1 MIKPGSNTENPY
13 LAARAEWNERYGSFV
28 RQARLWQGVGILSL
42 ILAIGG
48 TGYALYLS
56 SQSKILPYVVEVDRL
71 GNAQAG
77 TYAPSGQY
85 TEARVIKASISDFIS
100 NWRGV
105 TVDGR
110 LQKDRINKLYSY
122 LSNSDPAT
130 AKLNTYF
137 RDQGGDPFQR
147 ARTRTVSVGI
157 QSLNRISDESYQV
170 DWSEVEYDRD
180 GHEQGHRRFR
190 AIISIAIIPPT
201 SEQLIMRNPVGLYV
215 TDYDLTEI
223 TS

>member
-1 MIKPGSNTENPY
+1 MKQRSNTENPY

-28 RQARLWQGVGILSL
+28 SQARIWQGVGVLSL
-42 ILAIGG
+42 TLAIVA
-48 TGYALYLS
+48 TGYALYLG
-56 SQSKILPYVVEVDRL
+56 SQSRIIPYVVEVDRL

-77 TYAPSGQY
+77 TYAPSVQY
-85 TEARVIKASISDFIS
+85 TEERVIEAAIADFIS

-122 LSNSDPAT
+122 LSSSDAAT

-137 RDQGGDPFQR
+137 REQGGDPFKR
-147 ARTRTVSVGI
+147 AKTRTVSVGVHA
-157 QSLNRISDESYQV
+157 LNRISDQSYQV
-170 DWSEVEYDRD
+170 DWSEVEYDRE
-180 GHEQGHRRFR
+180 GYEQGRRRFR
-190 AIISIAIIPPT
+190 AIISIAIIPPAT
-201 SEQLIMRNPVGLYV
+201 EQLILQNPVGLYV

>member
-1 MIKPGSNTENPY
+1 MRNKTAPESPY

-28 RQARLWQGVGILSL
+28 RQARVWQGVGILSL
-42 ILAIGG
+42 LLAMGA
-48 TGYALYLS
+48 TGYALYQS
-56 SQSKILPYVVEVDRL
+56 SQSKIVPYIVEVDRL

-77 TYAPSGQY
+77 TYAPTVQY
-85 TEARVIKASISDFIS
+85 TEARVTQAAIADFVT

-122 LSNSDPAT
+122 LSSSDPAT

-147 ARTRTVSVGI
+147 AKTRTVSVGVNAI
-157 QSLNRISDESYQV
+157 NRISDQSYQV

-180 GHEQGHRRFR
+180 GNEQGRRRFR
-190 AIISIAIIPPT
+190 AILSIAIIPPT
-201 SEQLIMRNPVGLYV
+201 TEQLIMKNPVGLYV

-223 TS
+223 SS

>member
-1 MIKPGSNTENPY
+1 MKQRSNTENPY

-28 RQARLWQGVGILSL
+28 RQARVWQGVGVLSL
-42 ILAIGG
+42 VLAIGA
-48 TGYALYLS
+48 TGYALYLG
-56 SQSKILPYVVEVDRL
+56 SQTRIVPYVVEVDRL

-77 TYAPSGQY
+77 TYAPSVQF
-85 TEARVIKASISDFIS
+85 TEERVIEASIADFIS

-137 RDQGGDPFQR
+137 REQGGDPFKR
-147 ARTRTVSVGI
+147 AQTRTVSVGVNA
-157 QSLNRISDESYQV
+157 LNRISDRSYQV
-170 DWSEVEYDRD
+170 DWSEVEYDRE
-180 GHEQGHRRFR
+180 GYEQGRRRFR

-201 SEQLIMRNPVGLYV
+201 TEQLILQNPVGLYV